1 LVLKKNEK
9 KGFFFALLCPS
20 NYAIDCYLCG
30 MSKPITI
37 TAALPYAN
45 GPLHIGH
52 LAGAYLPADIFARY
66 QRLHNQD
73 VAFICG
79 SDEHGAAITLRARK
93 EGISPKEI
101 IDTYHD
107 LNRKAFEDF
116 GISFDI
122 YHRTSDSLHKE
133 TAQAFF
139 LNLLEKE
146 ALELR
151 ESEQFYDEQFQ
162 QFLADRYI
170 TGACPKCKMAG
181 AYGDQCEKCGS
192 SLNPDDLIDPKSTL
206 SGSTPVKRKTS
217 HWYLPMQNHQEWLQQ
232 WLSTGRFDDMA
243 FPITEHQPSAWKAN
257 VMGQCTSWLQDG
269 LKPRAMT
276 RDLDWGVP
284 VPLPN
289 SEGKVLYVWL
299 DAPIGYISATKAW
312 AEQTGK
318 SWQRYW
324 AEPDAR
330 LIHFIGKDNIVFHCL
345 IFPILLKSH
354 GGFVLPE
361 NVPAN
366 EFLNLE
372 GQKIPT
378 SRNHAVWLHE
388 YLQDFPGK
396 RDELRYVLCS
406 IAPETG
412 DSEFTWKDF
421 QTRVNSELVA
431 VLGNLVNRVMVL
443 HHTYFQG
450 KCTRASGCLSAEL
463 QASVERMYGELQNHV
478 EAYRFRSGLQSVMEL
493 AREGNRHLT
502 QCEPWKTIKTN
513 PEQAQADLEDMLW
526 MLAHLA
532 CGLQPFLPDT
542 AQKIL
547 HMLNLPAQLAWQDEI
562 QWNAGHALNPTQ
574 MLFEKIEDTDMEKQR
589 EKLNPPAAEQTAGPS
604 LEAALAPI
612 SFQDFSRCDIRVA
625 TVLSAEPVEG
635 ANRLLKLTVDTGIDT
650 RTVVSGIAEHYSPE
664 SVVGRKVCLLVNL
677 EPRKLRGVESQGMV
691 LMAQDLE
698 GRLHFV
704 APPEGVNNGA
714 QVK

>member
-1 LVLKKNEK
+1 
-9 KGFFFALLCPS
+9 
-20 NYAIDCYLCG
+20 
-30 MSKPITI
+30 MSKPLTI

-66 QRLHNQD
+66 QRLHGRD

-101 IDTYHD
+101 IDTYHEI
-107 LNRKAFEDF
+107 NRKAFSDF

-122 YHRTSDSLHKE
+122 YHRTSDDLHKE

-139 LNLLEKE
+139 STLLEKG
-146 ALELR
+146 ALEVR
-151 ESEQFYDEQFQ
+151 ESEQFFDEQFQ

-170 TGACPKCKMAG
+170 TGTCPKCKQPG

-192 SLNPDDLIDPKSTL
+192 SLNPDDLIQPQSTL
-206 SGSTPVKRKTS
+206 SGGTPVKRKTK
-217 HWYLPMQNHQEWLQQ
+217 HWYLPMQEHQAWLQQ
-232 WLSTGRFDDMA
+232 WLSTGKFDGMQA
-243 FPITEHQPSAWKAN
+243 PVTAHNPEEWKSN
-257 VMGQCTSWLQDG
+257 VMGQCMSWLQDG
-269 LKPRAMT
+269 LRPRAMT

-284 VPLPN
+284 VPLPDA
-289 SEGKVLYVWL
+289 EGKVLYVWL

-312 AEQTGK
+312 AKEHGR

-324 AEPDAR
+324 TDPDAR

-372 GQKIPT
+372 GQKIST

-388 YLQDFPGK
+388 YMQDFPGK

-443 HHTYFQG
+443 HHSYFQG
-450 KCTRASGCLSAEL
+450 RCSRAAGCEKPEL
-463 QASVERMYGELQNHV
+463 HKAVARMYDEVQQHV
-478 EAYRFRSGLQSVMEL
+478 EAYRFRNALQSVMEL

-502 QCEPWKTIKTN
+502 VCEPWKTIKIN

-532 CGLQPFLPDT
+532 TGLQPFLPDT
-542 AQKIL
+542 AQRML
-547 HMLNLPAQLAWQDEI
+547 HMLNLPEKLNWQDEI
-562 QWNAGHALNPTQ
+562 AWEREHQLNATE
-574 MLFEKIEDTDMEKQR
+574 MLFEKIEDTAMDAQR
-589 EKLNPPAAEQTAGPS
+589 DKLTPQAPEVQPNSTLSPALGS
-604 LEAALAPI
+604 I
-612 SFQDFSRCDIRVA
+612 SFQDFSRCDIRIA
-625 TVLSAEPVEG
+625 TVLAAEPVEG
-635 ANRLLKLTVDTGIDT
+635 ANRLLKLTVDTGLDT
-650 RTVVSGIAEHYSPE
+650 RTVVSGIAEHYAPAE
-664 SVVGRKVCLLVNL
+664 VVGRQVCLLVNL
-677 EPRKLRGVESQGMV
+677 EPRTLRGVESQGMI
-691 LMAQDLE
+691 LMAEDAS

-704 APPEGVNNGA
+704 SPPEAVNNGA
-714 QVK
+714 TVK

>member
-1 LVLKKNEK
+1 
-9 KGFFFALLCPS
+9 
-20 NYAIDCYLCG
+20 

-66 QRLHNQD
+66 QRLHNQV

-122 YHRTSDSLHKE
+122 YHRTSDSLHQE

-170 TGACPKCKMAG
+170 TGTCPKCKMAG

-232 WLSTGRFDDMA
+232 WLSTGRFDGMA
-243 FPITEHQPSAWKAN
+243 FPITEHQPSTWKAN

-324 AEPDAR
+324 AEPEAR

-372 GQKIPT
+372 GQKIST

-542 AQKIL
+542 AQKML

-574 MLFEKIEDTDMEKQR
+574 MLFEKIEDADMEKQR

>member
-1 LVLKKNEK
+1 
-9 KGFFFALLCPS
+9 
-20 NYAIDCYLCG
+20 
-30 MSKPITI
+30 
-37 TAALPYAN
+37 
-45 GPLHIGH
+45 
-52 LAGAYLPADIFARY
+52 
-66 QRLHNQD
+66 
-73 VAFICG
+73 
-79 SDEHGAAITLRARK
+79 
-93 EGISPKEI
+93 
-101 IDTYHD
+101 
-107 LNRKAFEDF
+107 
-116 GISFDI
+116 
-122 YHRTSDSLHKE
+122 
-133 TAQAFF
+133 
-139 LNLLEKE
+139 
-146 ALELR
+146 
-151 ESEQFYDEQFQ
+151 
-162 QFLADRYI
+162 
-170 TGACPKCKMAG
+170 
-181 AYGDQCEKCGS
+181 
-192 SLNPDDLIDPKSTL
+192 
-206 SGSTPVKRKTS
+206 
-217 HWYLPMQNHQEWLQQ
+217 
-232 WLSTGRFDDMA
+232 
-243 FPITEHQPSAWKAN
+243 
-257 VMGQCTSWLQDG
+257 
-269 LKPRAMT
+269 MT

-372 GQKIPT
+372 GQKIST

-431 VLGNLVNRVMVL
+431 VLGNLVNRIMVL

-574 MLFEKIEDTDMEKQR
+574 MLFEKIEDADMEKQR

>member
-1 LVLKKNEK
+1 
-9 KGFFFALLCPS
+9 
-20 NYAIDCYLCG
+20 

-66 QRLHNQD
+66 QRLHNQV

-122 YHRTSDSLHKE
+122 YHRTSDSLHQE

-232 WLSTGRFDDMA
+232 WLSTGRFDGMA
-243 FPITEHQPSAWKAN
+243 FPITEHQPSTWKAN

-372 GQKIPT
+372 GQKIST

-542 AQKIL
+542 AQKML

-574 MLFEKIEDTDMEKQR
+574 MLFEKIEDADMEKQR